1 MGELLVFGCPG
12 CLRRPGCNGHLCLLF
27 CIGLLLHWLL
37 LQLLLLQLLLLLLQK
52 NWDVTSL
59 CTVKMTNDYGLLLL
73 LLLQWLLLQLLL
85 LQLLLLLLLLLLHC
99 SSSNCIV

>member
-27 CIGLLLHWLL
+27 CIGLLLHE
-37 LQLLLLQLLLLLLQK
+37 
-52 NWDVTSL
+52 NCDVTSL

>member
-37 LQLLLLQLLLLLLQK
+37 LQLLLLQLLLLLL
-52 NWDVTSL
+52 
-59 CTVKMTNDYGLLLL
+59 
-73 LLLQWLLLQLLL
+73 
-85 LQLLLLLLLLLLHC
+85 LLLHC